1 MDILS
6 FALGMVTVA
15 VIAIVIVAVVA
26 LVKARKNE
34 KNLEEF
40 MVNISHEITHI
51 NEKIDK
57 RVEET
62 HRDFIM
68 NDEDIYRQITN
79 LESHSHRRM
88 DDIISQMDSRLDKQQ
103 DKINKALGVL
113 TSKLSDFFDV
123 KEIDNNNNNNKILLK
138 D

>member
-68 NDEDIYRQITN
+68 NDEDIYRQISN
-79 LESHSHRRM
+79 LESNSHRRM
-88 DDIISQMDSRLDKQQ
+88 DEIISQMDSRLDKQQ